1 MKLDTLVYHMSVCL
15 VQLGTARHDIK
26 DVPIHE
32 IIFSSIDK
40 PKLLSQVVG
49 TRTTRYRAVPPK
61 IDHRPIS
68 AVGGRLREKLTIC
81 GQLSEKK
88 GRRRRRRGKE
98 EKKKRGEEERIP
110 STRAQSSLARCR
122 RPWVASDR
130 APSSLVRRRRL
141 RVASA
146 CASLP
151 RAVRKQIGMRTAC
164 YWGFN
169 PVPSNTGLYRAAMF
183 EISTVTARY
192 KSAAAQLSEMFAV
205 GEPRDGAA
213 DEENLVRRRLL
224 RRGLLLFGGDEEKR
238 KVSATSPHPRGEKKP
253 R

>member
-1 MKLDTLVYHMSVCL
+1 
-15 VQLGTARHDIK
+15 
-26 DVPIHE
+26 
-32 IIFSSIDK
+32 
-40 PKLLSQVVG
+40 
-49 TRTTRYRAVPPK
+49 
-61 IDHRPIS
+61 
-68 AVGGRLREKLTIC
+68 
-81 GQLSEKK
+81 
-88 GRRRRRRGKE
+88 
-98 EKKKRGEEERIP
+98 
-110 STRAQSSLARCR
+110 
-122 RPWVASDR
+122 
-130 APSSLVRRRRL
+130 
-141 RVASA
+141 
-146 CASLP
+146 
-151 RAVRKQIGMRTAC
+151 MRTAC

-192 KSAAAQLSEMFAV
+192 KSVTINFKRRRPLPGAAAQLSEMSAV